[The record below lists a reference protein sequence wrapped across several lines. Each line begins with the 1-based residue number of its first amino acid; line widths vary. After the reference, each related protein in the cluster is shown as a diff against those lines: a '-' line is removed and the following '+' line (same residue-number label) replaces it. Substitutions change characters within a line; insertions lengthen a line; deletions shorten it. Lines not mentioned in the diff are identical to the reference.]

1 MAENKVRYNLK
12 NVHYAPITETSGAVA
27 YATPIH
33 IPGAVSLSLTPEGEP
48 NTFYADGIAYYVTT
62 ANNGYSG
69 DLEMA
74 LIPDQF
80 RKDVLGETEDETD
93 KVLMEYSNV
102 EPKPFALLFE
112 FDGDQKSIRHILYNC
127 TAARPS
133 MEGSTNTET
142 KEPATETLSLTA
154 TMLADGCVKVKTTGA
169 TPESIYRDWY
179 KSVWQP
185 SATPTA
191 VSEE

>member
-12 NVHYAPITETSGAVA
+12 NVHYAPITETSGAVT

-33 IPGAVSLSLTPEGEP
+33 IPGAVSLSLTPEGDT
-48 NTFYADGIAYYVTT
+48 NTFYADGMAYYVAT

-74 LIPDQF
+74 LLPDQF

-93 KVLMEYSNV
+93 KVLMEFSNV

-112 FDGDQKSIRHILYNC
+112 FDGDQKAIRHILYNC

-154 TMLADGCVKVKTTGA
+154 TMLADGCVKVKTGDT
-169 TPESIYRDWY
+169 TPDPVYRDWY
-179 KSVWQP
+179 KTVWQP
-185 SATPTA
+185 SATPTY